1 VSALEA
7 AASTLMRG
15 TLLYAAPDA
24 GNYILY
30 IYI

>member
-24 GNYILY
+24 GNYIY